1 MENTRIREIAKQY
14 IGKYEAYTY
23 TELDDV
29 DLYEFRYEEDRIIW
43 YEELADIKYL
53 MDKEPSIE
61 PLACFG
67 VGSTEE
73 GYPLLRIETW
83 NKK

>member
-1 MENTRIREIAKQY
+1 MENTRIKEIVKQY
-14 IGKYEAYTY
+14 IGKYKAYTY
-23 TELDDV
+23 TELDEA
-29 DLYEFRYEEDRIIW
+29 DLYEFRYEEDRIIRF
-43 YEELADIKYL
+43 EELADIKYR
-53 MDKEPSIE
+53 MDEEPGIE

-83 NKK
+83 KEK